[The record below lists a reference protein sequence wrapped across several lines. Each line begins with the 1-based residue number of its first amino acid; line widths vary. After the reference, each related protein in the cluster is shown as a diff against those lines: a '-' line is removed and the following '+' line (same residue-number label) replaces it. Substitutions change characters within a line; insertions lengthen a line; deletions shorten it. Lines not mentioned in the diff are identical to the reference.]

1 MEAAIVSQ
9 SIEVNLMDGV
19 LCADFNE
26 GRLIID
32 TGSPVSLGPDVA
44 IQILGN
50 SVQLLPNLL
59 NYSWEQ
65 IKATL
70 PFEAAGLVGVDAFTG
85 SVISLDL
92 KNSTLAVLGE
102 SIEGPMSSFIMGS
115 PAIRCQIGEESVL
128 CVVDTGAG
136 LSYLTE
142 RELCESSRFV
152 GLEQDFHPI
161 LGSFEVETYE
171 LPVTINGKTIVEKF
185 GLAPAELK
193 TMLEMVDVGGIL
205 GTSFFAHGVLNIDF
219 KNEVVAFDVS

>member
-1 MEAAIVSQ
+1 
-9 SIEVNLMDGV
+9 
-19 LCADFNE
+19 
-26 GRLIID
+26 
-32 TGSPVSLGPDVA
+32 
-44 IQILGN
+44 
-50 SVQLLPNLL
+50 
-59 NYSWEQ
+59 
-65 IKATL
+65 
-70 PFEAAGLVGVDAFTG
+70 
-85 SVISLDL
+85 
-92 KNSTLAVLGE
+92 
-102 SIEGPMSSFIMGS
+102 MGS